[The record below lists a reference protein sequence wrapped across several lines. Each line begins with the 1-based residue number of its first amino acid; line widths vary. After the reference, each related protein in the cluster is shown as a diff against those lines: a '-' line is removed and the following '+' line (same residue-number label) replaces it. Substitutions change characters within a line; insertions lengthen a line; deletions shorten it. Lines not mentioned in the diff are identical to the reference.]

1 MKILNLSAFLYGLS
15 SSTTS
20 SAFTNSQRRC
30 SYRMVSVAARATSY
44 RNFLR
49 TPSSSFRRNY
59 DVRQFSYFAL
69 NHSRSYTTDVTDS
82 RVTSDP
88 DSLPNTPF
96 FRLFYNDVY
105 EVNLP
110 PKHRFPMGK
119 YRKVRERVQEKVAKS
134 RLKGVESG
142 KLQRYW
148 YRNLPSCHSLSLISF
163 YRFGLL

>member
-1 MKILNLSAFLYGLS
+1 MRILNLSAILYGFS

-20 SAFTNSQRRC
+20 SAFTNGQRRY
-30 SYRMVSVAARATSY
+30 SYRTVSAAGSTSY
-44 RNFLR
+44 RNILR
-49 TPSSSFRRNY
+49 RHSSLSGRNY
-59 DVRQFSYFAL
+59 LGNYQHDVRQFSYFTL

-134 RLKGVESG
+134 RLEGVESG
-142 KLQRYW
+142 KLQRY
-148 YRNLPSCHSLSLISF
+148 
-163 YRFGLL
+163 